1 MTTALAAP
9 SRLVTEERT
18 ALVTMPGDTPNAD
31 PVRTIAKIG
40 PRGQLRQLVMHVP
53 IVPARN
59 EAHKIRLKNPETGA
73 WENTWVLSVI
83 GYDKCNA
90 VRGVSFVAPETLL
103 WDDGNVRPNPF
114 HLRDQE
120 THELQLVRV
129 RRIGIARSATGAFV
143 AEDLTVTFDL
153 RDYFTQDLWAK
164 WRGKSNEQ
172 PKTWGKLV
180 PASRLPELK
189 PMENAYRVPGDLALV
204 VDITNLDFISVIGEH
219 NNRRKFAERIAL
231 SICRRNILA
240 RFIAV
245 RRLDPQAMSVRVSGW
260 PMTDRDVGELG
271 RAAADANEGKMTYE
285 GMEVQVNRAAA
296 TVSEPED
303 VDAAFAGDGDEE
315 MQAATVPDDDAQ
327 PVGTATAPIAE
338 SLGEELVEKY
348 HVQARELCARIAD
361 AAIIHEALVPQGFEN
376 LDGVLKETRPAMLEG
391 VVPAL
396 QKAELAAIEAKKK
409 ATTKAEPKT
418 TAKK

>member
-1 MTTALAAP
+1 
-9 SRLVTEERT
+9 
-18 ALVTMPGDTPNAD
+18 MPGDTPKD
-31 PVRTIAKIG
+31 PPVKTIAKIT
-40 PRGQLRQLVMHVP
+40 PLGQLRQLVMHVP
-53 IVPARN
+53 ISPARN
-59 EAHKIRLKNPETGA
+59 EAHKIRLKNPETDK
-73 WENTWVLSVI
+73 WESTWVLSVI
-83 GYDKCNA
+83 GYDKLNA

-114 HLRDQE
+114 HLRDQK

-172 PKTWGKLV
+172 PKQWGKLV

-204 VDITNLDFISVIGEH
+204 VDITNLDFIAVIGEH

-240 RFIAV
+240 RFIPV
-245 RRLDPQAMSVRVSGW
+245 RRLDPEAMSVRVSGW
-260 PMTDRDVGELG
+260 PMTDRDMGDLG
-271 RAAADANEGKMTYE
+271 RAAADANEGKMTHD
-285 GMEVQVNRAAA
+285 GMEVQVNRA
-296 TVSEPED
+296 TTRVSEPDD
-303 VDAAFAGDGDEE
+303 VDAAFAGDGDQE
-315 MQAATVPDDDAQ
+315 MQAAAAPDDAE
-327 PVGTATAPIAE
+327 PIGGATAPMAE
-338 SLGEELVEKY
+338 SLGDELCEKYRAQVRDLYAKLGDEVCEPAFATVGLKNISEAMACPTPGILGTLVE
-348 HVQARELCARIAD
+348 E
-361 AAIIHEALVPQGFEN
+361 
-376 LDGVLKETRPAMLEG
+376 
-391 VVPAL
+391 L

-409 ATTKAEPKT
+409 AAADQTKTKPA
-418 TAKK
+418 AKK